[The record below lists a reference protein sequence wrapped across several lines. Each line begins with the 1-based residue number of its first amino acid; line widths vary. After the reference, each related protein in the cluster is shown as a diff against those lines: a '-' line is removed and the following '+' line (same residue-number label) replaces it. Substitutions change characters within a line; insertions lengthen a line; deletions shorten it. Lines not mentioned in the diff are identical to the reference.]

1 MFKWNVMYLKEIR
14 EVLNDEKKARP
25 TLIQERTYDALKNGE
40 SIVGLAKTGT
50 GKTLAYGLPILERA
64 REIGGLAVILEPTS
78 ELAVQTKNVL
88 LPYVKALGLKSIALV
103 GAGNRNRQMEQLK
116 KEKPSI
122 LIATPGRLFD
132 FISAKKINYQDI
144 KALVIDEA
152 DDILEFAK
160 LDLLS
165 ALGQNLSSDAQIIL
179 FGASE
184 SSITKNCET
193 IFERSFFL
201 IDVRSEQK
209 LAVKHYFLQVSNE
222 YKIQFLQRL
231 TKLDKFKGLIFF
243 SSNESQMRF
252 ARIVA
257 HTKMRFA
264 ILNNEMDKTVQKNI
278 LTSFQKGK
286 VNLLF
291 VTDLIAR
298 GLDLSEV
305 TYVVNFEIP
314 DDANTY
320 LHRSGR
326 TGRMNNAGY
335 VVNLGDDHDFRKLKK
350 MIAPVEVK
358 QVYFKGYQLV
368 TEKPLQKAKD
378 KKVVSMSETKKKGKK
393 KNRWKKQ
400 KNKGY
405 HAKKQDK

>member
-14 EVLNDEKKARP
+14 EVLNNEKKARP

-122 LIATPGRLFD
+122 
-132 FISAKKINYQDI
+132 
-144 KALVIDEA
+144 VIDEA

-165 ALGQNLSSDAQIIL
+165 ALGQNLSSDAQIVL

-184 SSITKNCET
+184 SSITKNSEA